1 MTQAKPRASGSNP
14 TTAQINPLTKSPILQ
29 RLQWVIDPVG
39 YMESAAQ
46 QQPDIFSAEIIDF
59 GADLVFVHNPQ
70 AIQYIL
76 TSDRKELS
84 APGEI
89 NEILAPLTGNTSLF
103 LLSGHAHRRQR
114 QLLMPSFHGE
124 RMRSYAQLITD
135 LTEQTMNQLSV
146 GQSFIARS
154 TMQAVSLEVILQAV
168 FGVREG
174 DRYLQLRDLTR
185 IMSDGFSA
193 PISSSVLF
201 FKALQKDW
209 GNWTPW
215 GRFLRLR
222 QQVDNLL
229 FAEIAD
235 RRAYCDP
242 NRTDILSLMIAARDE
257 NGNSMSDQELRDEL
271 ITLMLAGQD
280 TTVSALSWA
289 LYWIHS
295 LPHVREKLLLE
306 LDSADTSDLMNLT
319 KLPYLS
325 AICQETL
332 RIHPIAMLTF
342 PRRVE
347 QPIELLGYRFKPG
360 TVFVG
365 CIYLVH
371 QRPDIYPN
379 PKQFKP
385 ERFLENKFSGSE
397 FLPFGGGARRCI
409 GEALAIVEMK
419 LILATLLSRYELAL
433 TETKPVLPKRRGVT
447 LAPAGGVRM
456 RMLGKRA

>member
-1 MTQAKPRASGSNP
+1 MMQAEQRFSSSNLNP
-14 TTAQINPLTKSPILQ
+14 DRINPLTKSPPLQ
-29 RLQWVIDPVG
+29 RLQWVIDPVS

-46 QQPDIFSAEIIDF
+46 QQSDLFSAEILGF
-59 GADLVFVHNPQ
+59 GANLIFVYNPQ
-70 AIQYIL
+70 AVQYIL
-76 TSDRKELS
+76 TNDRKELT

-89 NEILAPLTGNTSLF
+89 NEILAPLTGSTSLF
-103 LLSGHAHRRQR
+103 LLSGNAHRRQR
-114 QLLMPSFHGE
+114 QLLMPSFHGD
-124 RMRSYAQLITD
+124 RMRNYAQLITD

-185 IMSDGFSA
+185 VISDGFSA
-193 PISSSVLF
+193 PLSSSVLF

-222 QQVDNLL
+222 QQLDDLL
-229 FAEIAD
+229 YAEIAD
-235 RRAYCDP
+235 RRAHFDL

-257 NGNSMSDQELRDEL
+257 GGQPMTDQELRDEL
-271 ITLMLAGQD
+271 MTLMLAGQD

-295 LPHVREKLLLE
+295 LPNVREKLLLE
-306 LDSADTSDLMNLT
+306 LDSADSSDPMNLT
-319 KLPYLS
+319 KLPYLT
-325 AICQETL
+325 AVCQETL
-332 RIHPIAMLTF
+332 RIYPIAMLTF

-347 QPIELLGYRFKPG
+347 QPIELLGYRLKPG
-360 TVFVG
+360 TLLVG
-365 CIYLVH
+365 CIYLMH

-385 ERFLENKFSGSE
+385 ERFLENKFSGFE

-419 LILATLLSRYELAL
+419 LVLAALLSRYELAL
-433 TETKPVLPKRRGVT
+433 AETKPVLPKRRGVT

-456 RMLGKRA
+456 RMIGKRI